1 MYYSGIC
8 LLAVLILIISN
19 HDVLFKN
26 REKIE
31 VPAHSIYRLFLYCV
45 LVFFVIDFSWGI
57 FDYFHLIP
65 ILYSITFV
73 FFLIMSVTILCWTKY
88 VLAYLEQ
95 KSLIGKIL
103 LIGGF
108 VFVGFSLI
116 SLIVNAFSPF
126 LFKFDGNTYVALP
139 ARYTLLG
146 LQVILFLLV
155 ALFTFIMGFSI
166 RRKRQSRYITIGLFG
181 LAMSIMVSIQMF
193 YPLLPIYT
201 AGLLLGTTILHSFVI
216 EDEKEEYRE
225 KLEQS
230 LTRELRQR
238 SELGTA
244 KKLAYTDPLTGVKN
258 KLAYVEDEAQME
270 EKVATNVVGDFA
282 VVVFD
287 LNGLKTIN
295 DTKGHEK
302 GDEYIVSSCQIIT
315 KYFKTDRVYRIGGD
329 EFAAILQG
337 EDYLNRYKNF
347 DDFNA
352 LMIQNAKSGDTVI
365 ASGIS
370 EFIRGEDE
378 NYQNVFKRADRAM
391 YRRKEELKK
400 LKIEE

>member
-1 MYYSGIC
+1 
-8 LLAVLILIISN
+8 
-19 HDVLFKN
+19 
-26 REKIE
+26 
-31 VPAHSIYRLFLYCV
+31 
-45 LVFFVIDFSWGI
+45 
-57 FDYFHLIP
+57 
-65 ILYSITFV
+65 
-73 FFLIMSVTILCWTKY
+73 
-88 VLAYLEQ
+88 
-95 KSLIGKIL
+95 
-103 LIGGF
+103 
-108 VFVGFSLI
+108 
-116 SLIVNAFSPF
+116 
-126 LFKFDGNTYVALP
+126 
-139 ARYTLLG
+139 
-146 LQVILFLLV
+146 
-155 ALFTFIMGFSI
+155 
-166 RRKRQSRYITIGLFG
+166 
-181 LAMSIMVSIQMF
+181 MF